1 MVALNNKLFINQ
13 KQIEIQIQRNK
24 NKKLSYLFQD
34 CHGSFAQNNAA
45 PIQDDTQ
52 NYIVLD
58 GHQNG
63 THTQVEFYRQ
73 IETCDPYDIP
83 LGVSE

>member
-1 MVALNNKLFINQ
+1 M
-13 KQIEIQIQRNK
+13 
-24 NKKLSYLFQD
+24 
-34 CHGSFAQNNAA
+34 AQHNAA

-58 GHQNG
+58 GFQNA

-83 LGVSE
+83 LGVSKALKYILIR